1 MRKRNVWG
9 KDKEEEN
16 GEEEREEECLRG
28 GKAKRN
34 VLGREAIPKRYEG
47 RRKGNW
53 KMKEGGEI

>member
-47 RRKGNW
+47 RRKGN
-53 KMKEGGEI
+53 

>member
-28 GKAKRN
+28 GNAKRN

-47 RRKGNW
+47 RKKGN
-53 KMKEGGEI
+53 